1 MRQGAQGTRQ
11 QATPGGH
18 EARADGIRP
27 SRAEREALD
36 LVLMGIVVVS
46 MPALVM
52 IGALVWLIADQFLRR
67 IGA

>member
-1 MRQGAQGTRQ
+1 MKQEATGTRKSSRRP
-11 QATPGGH
+11 A
-18 EARADGIRP
+18 IRP

-36 LVLMGIVVVS
+36 LVLMGIVIVS
-46 MPALVM
+46 VPALVM